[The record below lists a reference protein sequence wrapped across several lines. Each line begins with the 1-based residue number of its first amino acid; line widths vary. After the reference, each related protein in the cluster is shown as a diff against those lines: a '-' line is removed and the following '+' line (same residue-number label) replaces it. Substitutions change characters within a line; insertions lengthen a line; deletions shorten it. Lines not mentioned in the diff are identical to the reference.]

1 MNARTLAIGTVV
13 LLVLIAIGAILW
25 PRLHPS
31 HQLEEATLAPTV
43 GKAVLGKTA
52 PQFSVPTTAGLFD
65 LQKQTQPVF
74 LELFASWCP
83 HCQHET
89 AVINKLYDAYH
100 SRIAFVAVSA
110 SDTGMDGT
118 SPESENDV
126 YNFTKR
132 FHTQYP
138 VAFDGLEYV
147 SSLYL
152 QGAYP
157 TIVVIDRNKK
167 ITYMNTGELSYA
179 DLAAQLDKALK

>member
-1 MNARTLAIGTVV
+1 MPAPWRSPPPFCSSSSSLERSCGRGCI
-13 LLVLIAIGAILW
+13 
-25 PRLHPS
+25 PRIR
-31 HQLEEATLAPTV
+31 LEEATLAPTV
-43 GKAVLGKTA
+43 GKAELGKTA
-52 PQFSVPTTAGLFD
+52 PQFQVPTTAGLFD

-132 FHTQYP
+132 FHDALSGRIRRPGVRIEP
-138 VAFDGLEYV
+138 VSPRRLPDHRRHRPQQEDHLHEHRRDLVRRSGR
-147 SSLYL
+147 
-152 QGAYP
+152 
-157 TIVVIDRNKK
+157 RN
-167 ITYMNTGELSYA
+167 
-179 DLAAQLDKALK
+179 

>member
-1 MNARTLAIGTVV
+1 MNRQRLAIATVV
-13 LLVLIAIGAILW
+13 LLAAIVAGALLW

-31 HQLEEATLAPTV
+31 PQLQEATQAPTV
-43 GKAVLGKTA
+43 GKAALGKTA
-52 PQFSVPTTAGLFD
+52 PQFSVLTTSGLFD
-65 LQKQTQPVF
+65 LQKQTKPVF

-83 HCQHET
+83 HCQRET
-89 AVINKLYDAYH
+89 ADINKLYDAYH
-100 SRIAFVAVSA
+100 SRVAFVAVSA

-126 YNFTKR
+126 YDFTRR
-132 FHTQYP
+132 FQTRYP
-138 VAFDGLEYV
+138 VAFDGLLYV

-167 ITYMNTGELSYA
+167 ITYLNTGEVSYS
-179 DLAAQLDKALK
+179 DLAAQLEKVLK

>member
-1 MNARTLAIGTVV
+1 
-13 LLVLIAIGAILW
+13 
-25 PRLHPS
+25 
-31 HQLEEATLAPTV
+31 
-43 GKAVLGKTA
+43 
-52 PQFSVPTTAGLFD
+52 
-65 LQKQTQPVF
+65 
-74 LELFASWCP
+74 
-83 HCQHET
+83 
-89 AVINKLYDAYH
+89 
-100 SRIAFVAVSA
+100 
-110 SDTGMDGT
+110 MDGT

-179 DLAAQLDKALK
+179 DLAAQLDKVLK